1 MDQSNFLGW
10 RQGKS
15 IFIGSR
21 MAGKTGAANEND
33 RDDSGMAVYVYIDP
47 NGKFAI
53 QSDVPGAD
61 MLKGANPNYF
71 PYEYLANFYAV
82 AVSGKMSK
90 DGSPIILR
98 WRSPC

>member
-1 MDQSNFLGW
+1 
-10 RQGKS
+10 
-15 IFIGSR
+15 
-21 MAGKTGAANEND
+21 
-33 RDDSGMAVYVYIDP
+33 MAVYVYIDP

-82 AVSGKMSK
+82 AVSGKDVKGWIAYNFEMEIAMLNDPMPQNGPPYVVNK
-90 DGSPIILR
+90 G
-98 WRSPC
+98 W